1 VNSRPVAEAVIRQ
14 QDPRMTTDEFL
25 DEHLS
30 VSGRR
35 SARLQRRDSYRRR
48 ELVFESQ
55 PVYSTAGNDHR
66 RKLRALARVSSI
78 SGSALQD
85 VLFSTPSNFLATME
99 VVLRSV

>member
-1 VNSRPVAEAVIRQ
+1 MAEAVIRQ
-14 QDPRMTTDEFL
+14 QDLRITTDEFL

-30 VSGRR
+30 VSVRR

-48 ELVFESQ
+48 ELVFEAQ
-55 PVYSTAGNDHR
+55 PVYSTAGNHHR
-66 RKLRALARVSSI
+66 RKLRALARVSVSSI

-85 VLFSTPSNFLATME
+85 VLVSTPSNFLATME